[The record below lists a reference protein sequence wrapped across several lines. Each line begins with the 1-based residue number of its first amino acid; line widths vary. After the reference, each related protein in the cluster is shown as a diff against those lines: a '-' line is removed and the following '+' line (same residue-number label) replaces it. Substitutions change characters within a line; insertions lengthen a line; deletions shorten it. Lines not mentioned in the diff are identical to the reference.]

1 MMNEICRQYQESYGD
16 PLLPESTREHASVCP
31 ACQEFTRRQQ
41 ALEAKLPAWT
51 PPDFSPD
58 FTLAVMSR
66 LAEEKQCPEGLGARL
81 RHWFHFRLS
90 VPLPAGA
97 LASLLLLIS
106 LGLNF
111 FLWNREVTH
120 PSIPPALTAAPEAA
134 PTPAVIQAG
143 LPVSQPRR
151 DFYSTG
157 AFLLIPLGNVNF
169 PLDSTSALSLPGQGN
184 AQSSPAY

>member
-1 MMNEICRQYQESYGD
+1 MNKICRQYQESYGE

-66 LAEEKQCPEGLGARL
+66 LAEEKQHPEGLGARL
-81 RHWFHFRLS
+81 RHWIHIRIP

-97 LASLLLLIS
+97 LASLVLLIS
-106 LGLNF
+106 LGLNMF
-111 FLWNREVTH
+111 FWSREQAG
-120 PSIPPALTAAPEAA
+120 PRD
-134 PTPAVIQAG
+134 TPAVAQIPEAFPT
-143 LPVSQPRR
+143 PVVMQTSFPASWPRR
-151 DFYSTG
+151 DFFSTG
-157 AFLLIPLGNVNF
+157 AFLLIPLGDVHF
-169 PLDSTSALSLPGQGN
+169 PMDSGEALSIPGNGN
-184 AQSSPAY
+184 ARPSQAY